1 MSINMCMLTPFLQ
14 YVSEGRVVRRQSDLQ
29 RYTFQEITERIYL
42 SFLTLTLLRNFAQTQ
57 GFVKQYATDT
67 LAYGSFDRVRST
79 SNDLHNMMAVVA
91 GDPEITKKLANKN
104 AAMALRQRQ
113 TVPVLAIRRYLRDFR
128 NSYSFLTSLETALGI
143 ANADYKNLRRAISD
157 YAQLDTRRKKATTT
171 RLLQALKA
179 KLSGTDLQRKAQE
192 FADKQK
198 LELDNVIDAE
208 RSVDAPLGDMTP
220 DEMTGYRVLVCSSNV
235 RRAKIAADMMAEAY
249 ARSFD
254 LPVVILRPFN
264 TFGPRQSERAV
275 IQGDVGVIG
284 QQATLYRADGVGRS
298 GGNAP
303 GPAGFH
309 HALPEFITPAAVPQ
323 VQLETQF
330 AGK

>member
-42 SFLTLTLLRNFAQTQ
+42 SFLTLTLLRNFSQTQ

-143 ANADYKNLRRAISD
+143 SNADYKNLRRAISD

-208 RSVDAPLGDMTP
+208 RSVDTPLGDMTP
-220 DEMTGYRVLVCSSNV
+220 DEMTGYRVLVGASNV
-235 RRAKIAADMMAEAY
+235 RRAKIAADMIKQGKAVPAPVMQAY
-249 ARSFD
+249 A
-254 LPVVILRPFN
+254 PVVRMIDDIVKGGY
-264 TFGPRQSERAV
+264 TFVKLVQSIHERAK
-275 IQGDVGVIG
+275 
-284 QQATLYRADGVGRS
+284 
-298 GGNAP
+298 N
-303 GPAGFH
+303 
-309 HALPEFITPAAVPQ
+309 
-323 VQLETQF
+323 
-330 AGK
+330 KK

>member
-1 MSINMCMLTPFLQ
+1 MCMLTPFLQ

-57 GFVKQYATDT
+57 GFVKQYAIDT

-143 ANADYKNLRRAISD
+143 SNADYKNLRRAISD

-208 RSVDAPLGDMTP
+208 RTVPGAEMTP
-220 DEMTGYRVLVCSSNV
+220 DEMTGYRVLVGASNV
-235 RRAKIAADMMAEAY
+235 RRAKIAADM
-249 ARSFD
+249 
-254 LPVVILRPFN
+254 VK
-264 TFGPRQSERAV
+264 
-275 IQGDVGVIG
+275 QGK
-284 QQATLYRADGVGRS
+284 
-298 GGNAP
+298 
-303 GPAGFH
+303 
-309 HALPEFITPAAVPQ
+309 AVPAPVMQ
-323 VQLETQF
+323 AYVPVIKMVDDIVKGGYTFVKLLQTIHDR
-330 AGK
+330 ARNKK

>member
-1 MSINMCMLTPFLQ
+1 MLTPFLQ

-143 ANADYKNLRRAISD
+143 TNADYKNLRRAISD

-208 RSVDAPLGDMTP
+208 RTVPGAEMTP
-220 DEMTGYRVLVCSSNV
+220 DEMTGYRVLVGASNV
-235 RRAKIAADMMAEAY
+235 RRAKIAADM
-249 ARSFD
+249 
-254 LPVVILRPFN
+254 VK
-264 TFGPRQSERAV
+264 
-275 IQGDVGVIG
+275 QGK
-284 QQATLYRADGVGRS
+284 
-298 GGNAP
+298 
-303 GPAGFH
+303 
-309 HALPEFITPAAVPQ
+309 AVPAPVMQ
-323 VQLETQF
+323 AYVPVIKMVDDIVKGGYTFVKLLQTIHDR
-330 AGK
+330 ARNKK

>member
-1 MSINMCMLTPFLQ
+1 MCMLTPFLQ
-14 YVSEGRVVRRQSDLQ
+14 YVSEARVVRRQSDLQ

-143 ANADYKNLRRAISD
+143 TNADYKNLRRAISD

-208 RSVDAPLGDMTP
+208 RTVPGAEMTP
-220 DEMTGYRVLVCSSNV
+220 DEMTGYRVLVGASNV
-235 RRAKIAADMMAEAY
+235 RRAKIAADM
-249 ARSFD
+249 
-254 LPVVILRPFN
+254 VK
-264 TFGPRQSERAV
+264 
-275 IQGDVGVIG
+275 QGK
-284 QQATLYRADGVGRS
+284 
-298 GGNAP
+298 
-303 GPAGFH
+303 
-309 HALPEFITPAAVPQ
+309 AVPAPVMQ
-323 VQLETQF
+323 AYVPVIKMVDDIVKGGYTFVKLLQTIHDR
-330 AGK
+330 ARNKK

>member
-1 MSINMCMLTPFLQ
+1 M
-14 YVSEGRVVRRQSDLQ
+14 VRRQSDLQ

-171 RLLQALKA
+171 RLLQALKP

-208 RSVDAPLGDMTP
+208 RTVPGAEMTP
-220 DEMTGYRVLVCSSNV
+220 DEMTGYRVLVGASNV
-235 RRAKIAADMMAEAY
+235 RRAKIAADMVKQGKSVPAPVMQAY
-249 ARSFD
+249 VPVIKMVDDIVKGGYTFVKLLQTIHDRAR
-254 LPVVILRPFN
+254 N
-264 TFGPRQSERAV
+264 
-275 IQGDVGVIG
+275 
-284 QQATLYRADGVGRS
+284 
-298 GGNAP
+298 
-303 GPAGFH
+303 
-309 HALPEFITPAAVPQ
+309 
-323 VQLETQF
+323 
-330 AGK
+330 KK